1 MFKKLVVG
9 TLATGIMLSGA
20 GGVMAATPNTD
31 IQKEENTNVTSYK
44 AAKGLAVCNAQYE
57 NTKVRTEASTSS
69 KIAYYVAN
77 GTRFNGEWVKGQTVN
92 GTNQWLKFY
101 NSNWKTHLYVSKSV
115 CN

>member
-9 TLATGIMLSGA
+9 ALATGIMLSGA
-20 GGVMAATPNTD
+20 GGTMAATPNTD
-31 IQKEENTNVTSYK
+31 SQKAENNNFTSNK

-69 KIAYYVAN
+69 KIAYNVAN
-77 GTRFNGEWVKGQTVN
+77 GTRFTGEWVKGQTVN
-92 GTNQWLKFY
+92 GNNQWLKFY
-101 NSNWKTHLYVSKSV
+101 NSNWGTYLYVSKSV

>member
-1 MFKKLVVG
+1 MRKMKRIKG
-9 TLATGIMLSGA
+9 LALACAIGLSSFSFI
-20 GGVMAATPNTD
+20 GVTSASAA
-31 IQKEENTNVTSYK
+31 ENTNVTSNK
-44 AAKGLAVCNAQYE
+44 TAKAKGLAVCNAQYE

>member
-9 TLATGIMLSGA
+9 ALTIGIMLSGA
-20 GGVMAATPNTD
+20 SGAMAATPNTESP
-31 IQKEENTNVTSYK
+31 KPEKVTM

-69 KIAYYVAN
+69 KIAYNVAN
-77 GTRFNGEWVKGQTVN
+77 GTRFTGEWVKGQTVN
-92 GTNQWLKFY
+92 GNNQWLKFY
-101 NSNWKTHLYVSKSV
+101 NSNWGTYLYVSKSV

>member
-1 MFKKLVVG
+1 MRKMKRIKG
-9 TLATGIMLSGA
+9 AALACAIGLSSFSFI
-20 GGVMAATPNTD
+20 GVTSASAA
-31 IQKEENTNVTSYK
+31 ENTNVTSNK

-69 KIAYYVAN
+69 KIAYNVAN
-77 GTRFNGEWVKGQTVN
+77 GTRFTGEWVKGQTVN

-101 NSNWKTHLYVSKSV
+101 DSNWKTHLYVSKSV